1 MSADS
6 LWYLDI
12 EPKIFTLI
20 KGKTYS
26 KLKKKYPT
34 ILFTS
39 IDAMPTDGET
49 YSHTVYIHEIGG
61 LEMGKDLDN
70 TGVNAYECTFEVKVS
85 VTSENS
91 NKKTEVREITGYIAE
106 AFKSL
111 KFDIILMPTV
121 EISDSAY
128 TVPMRFRRIIGANDT
143 IK

>member
-1 MSADS
+1 MSNEA

-12 EPKIFTLI
+12 ESKVFTLI

-49 YSHTVYIHEIGG
+49 YSHTVYIHELGG
-61 LEMGKDLDN
+61 VEMGKDLDN
-70 TGVNAYECTFEVKVS
+70 TGVNAYESTFEVKVS

-91 NKKTEVREITGYIAE
+91 NKKTEVREITGYIAD

-128 TVPMRFRRIIGANDT
+128 TVPMRFRRVIGANDT

>member
-128 TVPMRFRRIIGANDT
+128 TVPMRFRRVIGANDT